1 MLVLKKRWEKSH
13 LFWFIIY
20 LYNKNSNM
28 KNKLFLEEGEIA
40 RILNMHK
47 RAIREELNVNG
58 DEVENNQ
65 TQMDEEYQEIDGVK
79 STLVGAGTGAA
90 VGAGIGTY
98 VVPGAGTLI
107 GAGAGALIGG
117 GVGYFYTWTN
127 SRGLDGAR
135 KILKGCSTKKADI
148 GKPTMNGDYLAK
160 IADKINRAIE
170 GANTDE
176 EAIAS
181 GLRQT
186 KYLPNLCAMATIYK
200 SRHGESLF
208 DAIDGDIDSDYEWKQ
223 YVFLPITDVVNASV
237 ELGKKMK
244 QQQPKVGGGGA
255 APTSGEVY
263 QKCVSIIK
271 GMVGYGYTYVTQE
284 VYNQAPAD
292 KKTYKWCPAGKSN
305 VYFTKGWSGGS
316 GKNPGDDGP
325 PSYNGGGGKTYTFDV
340 AAVNKLI
347 DAKCPKDGKAIVA
360 GGNINLD
367 GTGTP
372 TPTPTPIPNMPKDVF
387 DIT

>member
-1 MLVLKKRWEKSH
+1 
-13 LFWFIIY
+13 
-20 LYNKNSNM
+20 M

-47 RAIREELNVNG
+47 KAIREELNVNG

-79 STLVGAGTGAA
+79 STLAGVGTGAA
-90 VGAGIGTY
+90 VGAGIGSII
-98 VVPGAGTLI
+98 PGAGTAV
-107 GAGAGALIGG
+107 GAGVGAVIGG
-117 GVGYFYTWTN
+117 AVGYFYTWTN

-135 KILKGCSTKKADI
+135 KILKGCSTKKAEI

-237 ELGKKMK
+237 ELGKKAK
-244 QQQPKVGGGGA
+244 KVGGGG

-263 QKCVSIIK
+263 QKCHTAIIDP
-271 GMVGYGYTYVTQE
+271 MVKKYGYTYVTLD
-284 VYNQAPAD
+284 VFNQAPAD
-292 KKTYKWCPAGKSN
+292 KKKYIWCPAGKSN

-316 GKNPGDDGP
+316 TETAPTGTETRVYSGGG
-325 PSYNGGGGKTYTFDV
+325 GGGGKTYTFDV

-347 DAKCPKDGKAIVA
+347 DTKCPKDGKAIVA
-360 GGNINLD
+360 GGNVNLD

-372 TPTPTPIPNMPKDVF
+372 TPPPTPIPNMPKDVF